1 MINTKLEDQ
10 MVAYIESASDVD
22 KGNYKNYLIKARTPN
37 GLLSLKYWNMRN
49 KSSFPEK
56 GDFVNLKITNL
67 EKAVAE
73 LEKYKGLSLDS
84 TNNKP
89 YFCELET
96 IEEKNISEETLKI
109 IKKDRSKQ
117 RIKALEMLKDD
128 SYWKNKELHSLLM
141 NFFKKEMTRFTEVP
155 AAVQNHHC
163 YKGGLFIHTGD
174 VVSICQGIVNS
185 SEEEWIDSDV
195 LYIAAWFH
203 DAGKIE
209 VYSIEDDSPKINSD
223 LEKRIGHA
231 TISNQIFTEMA
242 KQHSLETEFINNVS
256 HCILSHHDRKEW
268 GALVEP
274 ASIEAMV
281 LCRAD
286 LISSKKPD

>member
-1 MINTKLEDQ
+1 MINTKLENR
-10 MVAYIESASDVD
+10 MVAYIESTSDVER
-22 KGNYKNYLIKARTPN
+22 GSYKNYLIKARTPN
-37 GLLSLKYWNMRN
+37 GILNLKFWNMQN

-56 GDFVNLKITNL
+56 GEFVELKITNL
-67 EKAVAE
+67 QKAVAE

-96 IEEKNISEETLKI
+96 IEEEKISEEIRKI

-117 RIKALEMLKDD
+117 RIEVLEMIKDD
-128 SYWKNKELHSLLM
+128 SYWKNKKLHSLLM
-141 NFFKKEMTRFTEVP
+141 DFLKKEMNRFTEAP
-155 AAVQNHHC
+155 AAVKNHHA

-174 VVSICQGIVNS
+174 VVSICKGIVNS
-185 SEEEWIDSDV
+185 SKEEWIDSDV
-195 LYIAAWFH
+195 LYLAAWFH
-203 DAGKIE
+203 DVGKIE
-209 VYSIEDDSPKINSD
+209 IYSIEEDVPKINSD
-223 LEKRIGHA
+223 LEKKIGHA
-231 TISNQIFTEMA
+231 AISNQIFTEIA
-242 KQHSLETEFINNVS
+242 KEHSLDKEFINEVS

-274 ASIEAMV
+274 DSIEAMV

-286 LISSKKPD
+286 LISSKRPD